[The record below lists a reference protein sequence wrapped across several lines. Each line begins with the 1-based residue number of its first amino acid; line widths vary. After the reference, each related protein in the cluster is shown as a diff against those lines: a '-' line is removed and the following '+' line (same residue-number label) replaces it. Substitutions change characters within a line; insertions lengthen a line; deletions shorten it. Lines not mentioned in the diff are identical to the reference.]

1 MRIGIK
7 AIVGIV
13 LGDWGISVCL
23 CKGKTRER
31 EREEERAGEG

>member
-13 LGDWGISVCL
+13 LGGVGVSLFVCG
-23 CKGKTRER
+23 KGKQ
-31 EREEERAGEG
+31 EEEEEEKAGEG